1 MIFFRYGRK
10 FKFGKRT
17 EPVKE
22 NNGGFCI
29 FRTKQPSVQAETVT
43 AFNKNILR
51 RQMFYK
57 SAPLRISG
65 RYFSFY
71 VKRFCAVFRKN
82 IRKFIGATD
91 CYVKCGRDENCI
103 NKEDKQQ
110 YSGDYIKNQNGI
122 TFLFKSVSFPCSARE
137 KYENGEYFKSAG
149 EHIKYEYK
157 L

>member
-1 MIFFRYGRK
+1 MSPLGGKQKIVSPVMIFFRYGRK

-57 SAPLRISG
+57 ISAFA
-65 RYFSFY
+65 YFGKIFFIY

-82 IRKFIGATD
+82 IRKLRWMPVLLLKD
-91 CYVKCGRDENCI
+91 LE
-103 NKEDKQQ
+103 
-110 YSGDYIKNQNGI
+110 
-122 TFLFKSVSFPCSARE
+122 
-137 KYENGEYFKSAG
+137 
-149 EHIKYEYK
+149 
-157 L
+157 